1 MQIKKIKILN
11 YKKLLNI
18 DLNLENDITL
28 IAGPNNAGKTSI
40 VEIFKFLFTDNKNKI
55 ELSELNTKLLNDWI
69 QTFYINYETVIKGNF
84 NDDELP
90 VQLTD
95 FFLKFPINDINIL
108 PIINIEV
115 IYDKKNDRLT
125 DIIRYSYELD
135 DSNSI
140 YFKYKCCLN
149 EDKFKKNL
157 IENNKKYYLDI
168 KMKTQMKLR
177 KYYQLKESS
186 KKYFNHQLM
195 KHIIILILIIL
206 MKILLKQVNLNH
218 YLM

>member
-95 FFLKFPINDINIL
+95 FFLEI
-108 PIINIEV
+108 
-115 IYDKKNDRLT
+115 
-125 DIIRYSYELD
+125 
-135 DSNSI
+135 SN
-140 YFKYKCCLN
+140 
-149 EDKFKKNL
+149 
-157 IENNKKYYLDI
+157 
-168 KMKTQMKLR
+168 
-177 KYYQLKESS
+177 
-186 KKYFNHQLM
+186 
-195 KHIIILILIIL
+195 
-206 MKILLKQVNLNH
+206 
-218 YLM
+218 